1 MPIDNE
7 QSEDTNTESLDQPM
21 RPQQY
26 EPVDLMSVEEVA
38 AKLKVCKATVYKMV
52 RKGQIE
58 AVHLGRLVRIT
69 PEGYKQLLDKRSQGV
84 K

>member
-7 QSEDTNTESLDQPM
+7 QSTNTHTESPA
-21 RPQQY
+21 RPTATGSY

-69 PEGYKQLLDKRSQGV
+69 PEGYKQLLERRSQGV

>member
-1 MPIDNE
+1 MPITNE
-7 QSEDTNTESLDQPM
+7 QSANTDTESLDHPM
-21 RPQQY
+21 RPEKY
-26 EPVDLMSVEEVA
+26 EPVDLMGVEEVA

>member
-7 QSEDTNTESLDQPM
+7 QSTNTHTESHA
-21 RPQQY
+21 RPTATGSY
-26 EPVDLMSVEEVA
+26 EPVDLMSVEEVD

-69 PEGYKQLLDKRSQGV
+69 PEGYKQLLERRSQGV